1 MKQGLRVLPMKVQG
15 GMLEPI
21 VWEIKFI
28 LDWRT
33 WNLTGFRTFCPQS
46 KHAKVQSHIFSLMC
60 PVHLSLVD

>member
-1 MKQGLRVLPMKVQG
+1 MKQGLRVLPMKAQG

-33 WNLTGFRTFCPQS
+33 
-46 KHAKVQSHIFSLMC
+46 
-60 PVHLSLVD
+60 